1 MERLH
6 TIWSVVAVLE
16 KNVLQN
22 LNKNV
27 FNNCLGQMI
36 TSYKESNTEKEFNE
50 KPINVDH
57 SKRHLLA

>member
-6 TIWSVVAVLE
+6 TIWSVAAVLE

-27 FNNCLGQMI
+27 FNNCLSQMI